1 MHFIIDPLPKP
12 RMTQSDKWNNR
23 PVVTSYWTYKDDL
36 VTQANQAGFTLPD
49 CFVAIFYIAMPKSWS
64 KKQRA
69 AMRGKPHQQAPD
81 LDNLQKGLADCLLP
95 DNDTAIWF
103 CISLKIWADT
113 GAIFVHP
120 MTNPEH
126 ERFNLFV
133 KIQETEYQ
141 EAIK

>member
-23 PVVTSYWTYKDDL
+23 PVVTNYWAYKDDL
-36 VTQANQAGFTLPD
+36 VTQANQAGFVLPD
-49 CFVAIFYIAMPKSWS
+49 SFVAIFYIAMPKSWS

-103 CISLKIWADT
+103 CIAAKIWADT
-113 GAIFVHP
+113 GSILVYTILDSEKQDI
-120 MTNPEH
+120 MNVLKVE
-126 ERFNLFV
+126 L
-133 KIQETEYQ
+133 
-141 EAIK
+141 